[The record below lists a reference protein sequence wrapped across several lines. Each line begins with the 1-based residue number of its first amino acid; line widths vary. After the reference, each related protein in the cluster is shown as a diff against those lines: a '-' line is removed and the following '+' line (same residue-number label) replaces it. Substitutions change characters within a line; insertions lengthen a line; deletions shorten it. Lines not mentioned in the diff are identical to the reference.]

1 MNKVAFVIP
10 VYPPHYK
17 YLNFLNNLSND
28 LEFDIYFV
36 LSYREDYKILETY
49 NFNKVYKVILLEE
62 EFDYDFISK
71 IINKKVIITF
81 KKYYAI
87 NILKE
92 QYEYIAAVDSEVEF
106 ISIDNIYEKFKYQ
119 SGLKKI
125 FGANVTGERREFLR
139 KIIEESAIF
148 FQDNIDDLKM
158 KTYDLTYY
166 FWFSDI
172 PIYDTKITSKFLK
185 YIDFDNYEK
194 FIDKISWYV
203 FDYISYI
210 YYCVLYENYEL
221 VNLKNYGIVRN
232 WSMEFMP
239 IETYFEVI
247 DKLSYKPLW
256 LIYNA
261 YHENVQKIDK
271 NDIVMTYHL
280 NAGTPQ
286 LMND

>member
-1 MNKVAFVIP
+1 M
-10 VYPPHYK
+10 
-17 YLNFLNNLSND
+17 
-28 LEFDIYFV
+28 
-36 LSYREDYKILETY
+36 
-49 NFNKVYKVILLEE
+49 
-62 EFDYDFISK
+62 
-71 IINKKVIITF
+71 
-81 KKYYAI
+81 
-87 NILKE
+87 LKNR
-92 QYEYIAAVDSEVEF
+92 YEYIAAVDSEVEF